1 MFMLSSFFCRKYW
14 PINAFDYQSYGQGH
28 NGTGHEI
35 VKARSHRQ
43 NFAGAVLERYG
54 DEPNFDN
61 ARHRAQ
67 KIENTGVAKAEA
79 RVVSALV

>member
-1 MFMLSSFFCRKYW
+1 MQKPLRKTPLSGNITLY
-14 PINAFDYQSYGQGH
+14 Y
-28 NGTGHEI
+28 

-54 DEPNFDN
+54 DESNFDN

-67 KIENTGVAKAEA
+67 NLGEYRKHG
-79 RVVSALV
+79 RC

>member
-1 MFMLSSFFCRKYW
+1 MKRFYFSQINHSCISIVHNTPKNRIFDVSIDIGKRETHSVSCVFISFVYRH
-14 PINAFDYQSYGQGH
+14 I
-28 NGTGHEI
+28 
-35 VKARSHRQ
+35 KARSHRQ

-67 KIENTGVAKAEA
+67 
-79 RVVSALV
+79 